1 MKPNIGS
8 LRFAS
13 LLSLS
18 LIAAACSEN
27 PSEMIR
33 LEKEF
38 TGCVTAEKFIPKDA
52 VPFIR
57 GSVANKHILTV
68 EVEGLGEREVAVADD
83 EVAISNRDTYDPG
96 DKVTIKLAAFKPD
109 TNDPR
114 ARQTVEER
122 LGAVLEEGIG
132 EPRWL
137 LPELSTPEGYHIATT
152 ISLAGKEGCR

>member
-18 LIAAACSEN
+18 LIAATCSEN

-68 EVEGLGEREVAVADD
+68 EVEGLGKREVAVADD
-83 EVAISNRDTYDPG
+83 EAAISNRDTYDPG
-96 DKVTIKLAAFKPD
+96 DRVTIILAAFEP
-109 TNDPR
+109 N
-114 ARQTVEER
+114 VNEER
-122 LGAVLEEGIG
+122 LGAVLEESTK
-132 EPRWL
+132 EDRWL
-137 LPELSTPEGYHIATT
+137 LHEGSTPEGYRTAAT